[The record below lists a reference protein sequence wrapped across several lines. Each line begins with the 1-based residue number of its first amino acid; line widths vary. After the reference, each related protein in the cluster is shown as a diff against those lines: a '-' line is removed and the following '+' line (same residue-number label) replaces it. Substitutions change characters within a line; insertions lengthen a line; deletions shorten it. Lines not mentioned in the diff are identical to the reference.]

1 MSDNIWF
8 SAFRILFVLLG
19 TVFFKIGWQIYKNQ
33 RTDLII
39 SYHSDKVS
47 EENKQTYCTLF
58 AIGLFIMGAGFLF
71 SAIGTAFN
79 HSAFVFI
86 PMAFGLML
94 GTILLAAT
102 VIKYNR

>member
-8 SAFRILFVLLG
+8 FAFRILFVLLG

-39 SYHSDKVS
+39 SYHLDKVS

-71 SAIGTAFN
+71 SAIGTTFI
-79 HSAFVFI
+79 HPVFVFT
-86 PMAFGLML
+86 PMAFGLMI
-94 GTILLAAT
+94 GAILLAVT

>member
-8 SAFRILFVLLG
+8 FAFRILFVLLG

-39 SYHSDKVS
+39 SYHLDKVS

-71 SAIGTAFN
+71 SAIGTAFI
-79 HSAFVFI
+79 HPVFVFT
-86 PMAFGLML
+86 PMAFGLMI
-94 GTILLAAT
+94 GAILLAVT